1 MTLTPVRK
9 YRRPGRHGAKAG
21 AISTKRVAESTN
33 TFWQAMFRVTFGV
46 FVGESVAV
54 GIYVFNTPHG
64 PHRFAL
70 TVIATASVLFAT
82 VTVLVVPWVARQAWR
97 EHFSLAWTLL
107 AGVALTA
114 TVWLDGGLGSPLLFM
129 ILLPVAYAGM
139 VFRPV
144 ASAMCAAIALAELV
158 TIAVTDSAA
167 SPQGG
172 RLLIVAS
179 VMGGLGVLTWLSS
192 LQRSRV
198 DDRFVA
204 LTSDLETLASTDQLT
219 GCLNRRA
226 FNDRLAEEIDR
237 ALRKGQPLCLV
248 VADVDDFK
256 QVNDTYGHP
265 AGDVAIQ
272 LAGATLRRRVRRSD
286 IVGRIGGDEFA
297 VLLPATAVDDAAALA
312 ARVFESYDAGIGRMT
327 FSAGVADLDVNEPT
341 AELLFHEADQS
352 MYRVKRAGGEGSLRR
367 SQGEPIRVPF
377 LTEAARY
384 RR

>member
-1 MTLTPVRK
+1 
-9 YRRPGRHGAKAG
+9 
-21 AISTKRVAESTN
+21 
-33 TFWQAMFRVTFGV
+33 MFRVTFGI
-46 FVGESVAV
+46 FVGESIAV
-54 GIYVFNTPHG
+54 GIYVFDTPHG

-70 TVIATASVLFAT
+70 SVIAAASVFSAT

-97 EHFSLAWTLL
+97 EHFSLVWTLF
-107 AGVALTA
+107 AGVALTT
-114 TVWLDGGLGSPLLFM
+114 TVWLDGGMGSPLLFM
-129 ILLPVAYAGM
+129 ILLPVAYAGL

-144 ASAMCAAIALAELV
+144 ASAVCSAIALAELV

-179 VMGGLGVLTWLSS
+179 VTGGLGVLSWLSS
-192 LQRSRV
+192 LQRSRL

-204 LTSDLETLASTDQLT
+204 LTSDLEVLASTDQLT

-237 ALRKGQPLCLV
+237 ALRQGQPLCLV

-265 AGDVAIQ
+265 AGDVAIT

-297 VLLPATAVDDAAALA
+297 VLLPATAVDAAAALA
-312 ARVFESYDAGIGRMT
+312 ARVFEPYDAGIGRMT
-327 FSAGVADLDVNEPT
+327 FSAGVARLDVNQPT
-341 AELLFHEADQS
+341 AEVLFHEADQS
-352 MYRVKRAGGEGSLRR
+352 MYRVKRAGGEGVAIANSVTTM
-367 SQGEPIRVPF
+367 G
-377 LTEAARY
+377 
-384 RR
+384 